1 MEKCNKIPIEKLIEY
16 CDGELLQKE
25 AEQVAQHIADCQ
37 ICKANVK
44 VLQNSLTLA
53 QNIWESEKEKWGNL
67 NSFKKQ
73 RLYKFP
79 VIKLISIAAGI
90 IIISAVSLIWLL
102 SKSDDTTHS
111 MTQKLT
117 AKEIE
122 IRAEHAAIA
131 AQLLAVGD
139 MYAAQPGAEEYAV
152 QRYNDLIESF
162 PSSSQSEQA
171 KLHLQKLLE
180 RKIQ

>member
-1 MEKCNKIPIEKLIEY
+1 MEKCKVIPLENLIEY
-16 CDGELLQKE
+16 CDGELPQKE
-25 AEQVAQHIADCQ
+25 AEQIAQHIANCQ

-44 VLQNSLTLA
+44 TLQNSLTLA
-53 QNIWESEKEKWGNL
+53 QNIWQSEKEKWGNL

-79 VIKLISIAAGI
+79 VRKLISVAAGI
-90 IIISAVSLIWLL
+90 IIISTIVLL
-102 SKSDDTTHS
+102 WFLLKSNESSNLKMPT
-111 MTQKLT
+111 LT

-122 IRAEHAAIA
+122 IQAEHAAIA

-152 QRYNDLIESF
+152 QRYNDLIESY
-162 PSSSQSEQA
+162 PLSPQSEQA
-171 KLHLQKLLE
+171 KLHLKKLLE
-180 RKIQ
+180 RKI